1 MEFLVNKALE
11 KLYLNVSKSQILE
24 MTGQKPKKSTVQPM
38 PTCMTGLPGA
48 THGMKKSHGMK
59 EAHSNQMTERK
70 PKEEE

>member
-1 MEFLVNKALE
+1 
-11 KLYLNVSKSQILE
+11 
-24 MTGQKPKKSTVQPM
+24 M

-59 EAHSNQMTERK
+59 EAHSDQMTEQK